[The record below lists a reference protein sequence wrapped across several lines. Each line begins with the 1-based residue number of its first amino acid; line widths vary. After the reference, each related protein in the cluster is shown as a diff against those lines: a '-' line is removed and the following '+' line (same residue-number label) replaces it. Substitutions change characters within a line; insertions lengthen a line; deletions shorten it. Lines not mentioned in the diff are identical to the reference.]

1 MFRCTWYYF
10 NKSKSKVKKGGKPY
24 IIIFIVDYFM
34 SQFDYFMSQFDYF
47 MSQFDY
53 FISMILDSCTLLG
66 QTTDERRSTMNLLT
80 KA

>member
-1 MFRCTWYYF
+1 
-10 NKSKSKVKKGGKPY
+10 
-24 IIIFIVDYFM
+24 M